1 MARTLYLN
9 DGSTEYIFAGITRED
24 VLQKIIY
31 ERLGRDCEELYKEV
45 LTEARQNEDGEDGED
60 WEKIADGYLSML
72 WNTVE
77 ELDAALTLFDNPRLN
92 RVKLHKQLQAIR
104 KNLHNNL

>member
-9 DGSTEYIFAGITRED
+9 DGSTEYIFAGMTSED

-31 ERLGRDCEELYKEV
+31 ERLGRDCEELYKDV
-45 LTEARQNEDGEDGED
+45 LTETRQNEDGED

-72 WNTVE
+72 RNTVE
-77 ELDAALTLFDNPRLN
+77 ELDAALTLFDNSRLD
-92 RVKLHKQLQAIR
+92 RAKLHKQLQAIR

>member
-9 DGSTEYIFAGITRED
+9 DGSTEYVFAGMTNED

-45 LTEARQNEDGEDGED
+45 LTQNEDGED

-72 WNTVE
+72 RSTVE
-77 ELDAALTLFDNPRLN
+77 ELDTALTLFDNPRLN
-92 RVKLHKQLQAIR
+92 RAKLHSQLQVIR

>member
-9 DGSTEYIFAGITRED
+9 DGSTEYIFAGMTEED

-45 LTEARQNEDGEDGED
+45 LTEARQNEDGED

-72 WNTVE
+72 RNTVE
-77 ELDAALTLFDNPRLN
+77 ELDAALTLFDNSRLN
-92 RVKLHKQLQAIR
+92 RAKLHKQLQAIR